1 MGPVTLPTPPRVVA
15 LVPMRHRS
23 ERIPGKNYRP
33 LLGKP
38 LYAYILETL
47 LAVPEIAQVV
57 VDTDSPVIMEGL
69 RKDFPQVRVIP
80 RPEHLRDGHIPMNE
94 VLWHDV
100 HQVVAEVYLQT
111 HSTNPLLRA
120 ETISRAIRTFYQVYP
135 EYDSLFSVTRWQT
148 RLWDAEGRPLNH
160 DPDVLLRTQDLPP
173 VYEENSCLY
182 IFTRE
187 RFLER
192 RNRLGYRPY
201 LFEIPALE
209 AVDIDEP
216 ADWAVAECLLR
227 QRRGEG

>member
-1 MGPVTLPTPPRVVA
+1 
-15 LVPMRHRS
+15 MRHRS

-47 LAVPEIAQVV
+47 LTVPEIAQVV

-160 DPDVLLRTQDLPP
+160 DPDVLLRTWPSACCASEGGRDKRTAAKPP
-173 VYEENSCLY
+173 H
-182 IFTRE
+182 TP
-187 RFLER
+187 FLFYTPCWGFD
-192 RNRLGYRPY
+192 NG
-201 LFEIPALE
+201 A
-209 AVDIDEP
+209 
-216 ADWAVAECLLR
+216 LLR
-227 QRRGEG
+227 YKMRTPPRKRAFEGPIFRGCTQRKAL